1 MDVQAV
7 MKPPVATPSGPVP
20 GQPGGGGVESAKA
33 QAAQAK
39 GAEQTVKA
47 RADALAMALEQGK
60 IDQDQLKKVLEKL
73 NIFLNALEV
82 QMKFSVHEGTGQVIV
97 RVVNT
102 ETGKVIREIPP
113 QRILDMVA
121 KMMEMVGVLLDERA

>member
-7 MKPPVATPSGPVP
+7 VKPPAATTPVPAP
-20 GQPGGGGVESAKA
+20 GQPGGSVVEPAKA
-33 QAAQAK
+33 Q
-39 GAEQTVKA
+39 TVETKRA
-47 RADALAMALEQGK
+47 DETIKSRADALATALGQGK
-60 IDQDQLKKVLEKL
+60 IDQEQLQEVLEKL

-82 QMKFSVHEGTGQVIV
+82 QMKFSIHEGTGQVIV
-97 RVVNT
+97 RVMNT
-102 ETGKVIREIPP
+102 VTGKVIREIPP